1 MAVKTSAELMGA
13 LKDRLGEST
22 DDATLEFLGDMQDTL
37 ADFDSRTKDQTDWKT
52 KYEQN
57 DAQWREKYKARFF
70 SSGAEDDEPD
80 DSGLPEDPKPLRFES
95 LFSEGG
101 K

>member
-1 MAVKTSAELMGA
+1 MAIKTAAELMGA

-37 ADFDSRTKDQTDWKT
+37 ADFDAKTKDQTDWKT
-52 KYEQN
+52 KFEQN
-57 DAQWREKYKARFF
+57 DARWREKYKARFF
-70 SSGAEDDEPD
+70 SSGDDD
-80 DSGLPEDPKPLRFES
+80 DSDDPGLPQDPKPLRFES